1 MRKILF
7 MTVLCALTTTFPV
20 QHANAQRSENKPLT
34 SNNVLE
40 IKSMYETTDN
50 VLNYKNFEVQAFETG
65 DYYVNFWLQP
75 TRYANGKFTTFKV
88 YVNGTLSGSVKP
100 TVGNWQ
106 SASVEAKP
114 ALQLKNGIN
123 TISIATNAPEMPN
136 VESVKISRNMMA
148 TRFQSAGFNSYL
160 RKAVSSDGTPDVSM
174 AEMTESDSHG
184 AAGIKYFTHVP
195 LKYSFYRP
203 FSFTKGQEIFIT
215 STSKVAHKIDM
226 VYYGQ
231 PFAFGR
237 QTDTEDV
244 SEEIGSI
251 VSPIWDLKPVF
262 LYTPATSEEMQGLN
276 WGYPSE
282 KALNN
287 PNNQIA
293 TLKVTIPKTGMY
305 LIKLRSAGNG
315 VLSVADLNVNG
326 NYFYE
331 NAPIY
336 FSNCECEIP
345 ADGNEYATMTNCNT
359 PGTDDPILFIE
370 GKAAGNVV
378 GVNDDGPLSKLNQYN
393 LSNWDS
399 YISQKYFV
407 KTKGIHVANYSS
419 YKPESKCNILARV
432 RSEANVSALLAP
444 AQAKHDGT
452 TDVSKIERD
461 SQLSITPCPANLMS
475 DITISS
481 GRKISKMEVYDMSGV
496 KLSSVKVN
504 ALSATLSL
512 CSLNIENGGVYAF
525 SVTYENGM
533 ETKKIFVK

>member
-7 MTVLCALTTTFPV
+7 MTVFCALTTTFPV
-20 QHANAQRSENKPLT
+20 QHANAQGNETKSLT

-40 IKSMYETTDN
+40 VKSVYETTDN
-50 VLNYKNFEVQAFETG
+50 VLNYKNFEVQTFEAG

-75 TRYANGKFTTFKV
+75 TRYANGKFSTFKV

-123 TISIATNAPEMPN
+123 TISIATNAPEVPN

-174 AEMTESDSHG
+174 AEMTESDSRD

-195 LKYSFYRP
+195 LKYSFYRT

-215 STSKVAHKIDM
+215 STSRIAHKIDM
-226 VYYGQ
+226 VYYGKQ
-231 PFAFGR
+231 ILFPANSPQEGLFP
-237 QTDTEDV
+237 TIP
-244 SEEIGSI
+244 IG
-251 VSPIWDLKPVF
+251 DMKPQLF
-262 LYTPATSEEMQGLN
+262 YTPATSEEMQGLN
-276 WGYPSE
+276 WGYLSE

-293 TLKVTIPKTGMY
+293 TLKVKIPKTGMY

-331 NAPIY
+331 NTPIY

-359 PGTDDPILFIE
+359 PGTDDPMLFIE
-370 GKAAGNVV
+370 GYSAKNVV
-378 GVNDDGPLSKLNQYN
+378 GFNDDGPYAKLNQYN
-393 LSNWDS
+393 LSNRDS
-399 YISQKYFV
+399 YISLKYFV

-432 RSEANVSALLAP
+432 RSEANVSAFLAP

-461 SQLSITPCPANLMS
+461 SQLSITPYPANLMS

-481 GRKISKMEVYDMSGV
+481 GRKISKVEVYDMSGV

-512 CSLNIENGGVYAF
+512 SSLNIKNGGVYAF